1 MLTNTT
7 RMTVIINNILERDN
21 TNGSEENCLSGIEI
35 RTIIAYTIMKTPGI
49 KTIDGP
55 SEF

>member
-1 MLTNTT
+1 
-7 RMTVIINNILERDN
+7 MTVIINNILERDN